1 MLMDFPVP
9 ENKKSELAGAIH
21 ADGTARFQ
29 TIYDKKDNPFMYDLL
44 EYMDKTYRIKAL
56 INTSFNAHEEPMVH
70 TVKDALTTAKKLKIT
85 CVVING
91 EINYIPEY

>member
-29 TIYDKKDNPFMYDLL
+29 TIFDKKD
-44 EYMDKTYRIKAL
+44 
-56 INTSFNAHEEPMVH
+56 
-70 TVKDALTTAKKLKIT
+70 KIQYNQ
-85 CVVING
+85 I
-91 EINYIPEY
+91 